1 MNKKLY
7 IFSIVFVFL
16 LIALATLW
24 LTHRQFSNY
33 QFPKHSYISEKTTS
47 EESSTSDTTTDSIEE
62 ENEDSSDDEKEPE
75 TLFELAD
82 RYYFGYIRV
91 KVGEDMAR
99 EQFQTLTEPMYY
111 ILLALTEECCGVDI
125 MEKVKAIS
133 HGRVLVGPGTLYAM
147 LAKFEENGIIK
158 MTTSEG
164 RRKSYIITELGR
176 EMLQK
181 EYDRLMIMVEDGQ
194 IYFKTG
200 K

>member
-1 MNKKLY
+1 
-7 IFSIVFVFL
+7 
-16 LIALATLW
+16 
-24 LTHRQFSNY
+24 
-33 QFPKHSYISEKTTS
+33 
-47 EESSTSDTTTDSIEE
+47 
-62 ENEDSSDDEKEPE
+62 
-75 TLFELAD
+75 
-82 RYYFGYIRV
+82 
-91 KVGEDMAR
+91 MAR